1 MWLNEIGMRTKGS
14 TQCMMLYD
22 ATKPNAGE
30 NRKAF
35 VSPLLRQTCML
46 RSTFVVRHAATG
58 CCCLSCHMCTGL
70 LLVFSARLNFCPFRF
85 CQSINMPSSNGKRS
99 LDTSST
105 SNNDTDTDCRATKTI
120 CTEGVYLLPKSEWVF
135 QTPVG
140 RRTRALPTPAYDK
153 NGKLLSSPFQST
165 TSSSEVSSSSS
176 SVSDTAIE
184 SAKKKLDQYMRD
196 LLASEPSSSD

>member
-1 MWLNEIGMRTKGS
+1 MS
-14 TQCMMLYD
+14 
-22 ATKPNAGE
+22 
-30 NRKAF
+30 
-35 VSPLLRQTCML
+35 
-46 RSTFVVRHAATG
+46 
-58 CCCLSCHMCTGL
+58 
-70 LLVFSARLNFCPFRF
+70 
-85 CQSINMPSSNGKRS
+85 SSNGKRS

-105 SNNDTDTDCRATKTI
+105 SNNDTDCRATKTI
-120 CTEGVYLLPKSEWVF
+120 CTEGAYLLPKSEWVF

-153 NGKLLSSPFQST
+153 SGKLLSSPFHST

-176 SVSDTAIE
+176 SVSEAAIE